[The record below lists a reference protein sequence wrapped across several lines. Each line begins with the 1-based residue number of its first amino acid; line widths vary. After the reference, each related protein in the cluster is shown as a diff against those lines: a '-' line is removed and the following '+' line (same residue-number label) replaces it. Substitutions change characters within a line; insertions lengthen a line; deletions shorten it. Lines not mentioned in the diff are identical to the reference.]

1 MVQLVKGLKWKVD
14 ETWDGRMTPAGP
26 LYPRGL
32 KIKFESRGVAAY
44 QR

>member
-1 MVQLVKGLKWKVD
+1 MLRELKWKVD

-32 KIKFESRGVAAY
+32 KMKFEKRDLASAVVAP
-44 QR
+44 